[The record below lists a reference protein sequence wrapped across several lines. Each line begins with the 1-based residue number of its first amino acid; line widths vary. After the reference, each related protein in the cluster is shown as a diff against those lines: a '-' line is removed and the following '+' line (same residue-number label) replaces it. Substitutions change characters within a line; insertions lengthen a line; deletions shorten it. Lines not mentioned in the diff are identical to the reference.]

1 MISSTIWFGAIT
13 KSIKRPKI
21 KITIADFQAF
31 LLMRKS
37 PKPVERRKKAHTTNT
52 MPKIRANKPS
62 PMLRG
67 IVDIP
72 KANKAKPAI
81 KITE

>member
-21 KITIADFQAF
+21 KITIADLQAL

-37 PKPVERRKKAHTTNT
+37 PKPVERRKKAHTTK
-52 MPKIRANKPS
+52 MIPKIKANNPS
-62 PMLRG
+62 PMLMRM
-67 IVDIP
+67 VDIP
-72 KANKAKPAI
+72 KSNRAKPAI